1 MAKRR
6 IEVCRIT
13 EPIIRQV
20 TIPYVL
26 QLASP
31 WIQFWVRVPD
41 TQAAPLGCNPL
52 TLIHAT
58 LHLAPLFLNT
68 FNSSPICC
76 PVFR

>member
-20 TIPYVL
+20 TNPYVL

-31 WIQFWVRVPD
+31 WIHVGCVCQTRRLHPF
-41 TQAAPLGCNPL
+41 AA
-52 TLIHAT
+52 IH
-58 LHLAPLFLNT
+58 
-68 FNSSPICC
+68 
-76 PVFR
+76 